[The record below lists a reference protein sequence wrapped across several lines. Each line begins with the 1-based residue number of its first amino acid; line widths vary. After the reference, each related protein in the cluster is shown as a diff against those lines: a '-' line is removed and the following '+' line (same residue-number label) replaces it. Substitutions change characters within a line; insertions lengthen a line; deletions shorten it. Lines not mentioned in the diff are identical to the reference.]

1 MKTQDL
7 LKIASHCDD
16 ETLRHLFF
24 QNAEIC
30 PDKPAFVFDY
40 GRSSRTYAEFLSE
53 VTAVGRYSYVLGW
66 RGRRVALVG
75 ANSYPSIL
83 CQTACFCGN
92 VTAACLDHTLGLEEI
107 CSRVARCGADVVLYD
122 PASVPNAPEGWL
134 PFSEVVEAALR
145 SRDDAGWSEDHVSQT
160 APALILFSS
169 GTGGRTKAALLSQQ
183 SLCVERFVK
192 QRLTGR
198 EHRGLI
204 HLPMY
209 HIIGIGDINGDLQM
223 GNTMYLSVGFSSLLR
238 ELQYW
243 KPRCISMVPAQ
254 AIFLSEL
261 LRGKPY
267 DQGRALL
274 GGALDAIRT
283 AGAPLPDAVVDLM
296 ASYDIAIT
304 SEYGLTEAAGPV
316 AVSIIKDGRLWRKP
330 GSVGKILEGVG
341 VEIAP
346 VEGSTLGEIV
356 IRGQSVFDGYL
367 GDEAATREVLSEGTL
382 HTGDLGYIDA
392 DGYLYIAGRLKN
404 LIILAS
410 GENIIPEELE
420 AELLKLEGIRECR
433 VRQQGEQIAAD
444 IYTEDEAVARES
456 VRRFNRNSPSFKQ
469 IHIVYTRDTP
479 LEKTGSGKIR
489 RA

>member
-1 MKTQDL
+1 MNTQAL
-7 LKIASHCDD
+7 LNIARRGDG
-16 ETLRHLFF
+16 ETLRRLFF

-30 PDKPAFVFDY
+30 PDKPAFVLDY
-40 GRSSRTYAEFLSE
+40 GRATRTYAEFLSE
-53 VTAVGRYSYVLGW
+53 VAAVGEYGYAMGW
-66 RGRRVALVG
+66 RGKRVALVG
-75 ANSYPSIL
+75 VNSYASVL

-92 VTAACLDHTLGLEEI
+92 VTAACLDHTLGIDEI
-107 CSRVARCGADVVLYD
+107 RARVARCGADVVLCD
-122 PASVPNAPEGWL
+122 PVSVPDAPEDWL
-134 PFSEVVEAALR
+134 TFSQVVNDALA
-145 SRDDAGWSEDHVSQT
+145 SRKDAGWAEDRVSPT

-254 AIFLSEL
+254 AIFLAEL
-261 LRGKPY
+261 LRGKSP
-267 DQGRALL
+267 DEGRALL
-274 GGALDAIRT
+274 GGTLNAIRT
-283 AGAPLPDAVVDLM
+283 AGAPLPDAVVDTM
-296 ASYDIAIT
+296 ARFGIDIT

-316 AVSIIKDGRLWRKP
+316 AVSILRNGRLWRKP

-341 VEIAP
+341 VEIEP
-346 VEGSTLGEIV
+346 VGDTELGEIV

-367 GDEAATREVLSEGTL
+367 GDEAATREVLSGGAL
-382 HTGDLGYIDA
+382 HTGDLGRIDA

-404 LIILAS
+404 LIILSS

-420 AELLKLEGIRECR
+420 AELLCLDGIRECR
-433 VRQQGEQIAAD
+433 VRQQDDQIAAD
-444 IYTEDEAVARES
+444 IYAEDEAAARAS
-456 VRRFNRNSPSFKQ
+456 VRRFNRENPSFKR
-469 IHIVYTRDTP
+469 IHIVNIRETP
-479 LEKTGSGKIR
+479 LEKTSSGKIR

>member
-1 MKTQDL
+1 MNTQAL
-7 LKIASHCDD
+7 QKIARQCDG

-40 GRSSRTYAEFLSE
+40 GRAERTYAEFLSE
-53 VTAVGRYSYVLGW
+53 VAAVGRYSYVMGW
-66 RGRRVALVG
+66 RGKRVALVG
-75 ANSYPSIL
+75 AISYPSIL
-83 CQTACFCGN
+83 FQTACFCGN

-107 CSRVARCGADVVLYD
+107 RSRVARCGADAVLYD
-122 PASVPNAPEGWL
+122 PASVPDAPKGWL
-134 PFSEVVEAALR
+134 SFSEVVEAALR
-145 SRDDAGWSEDHVSQT
+145 SREDAGWSEDYVSQT

-183 SLCVERFVK
+183 GLCVERFVR

-204 HLPMY
+204 HLPMH
-209 HIIGIGDINGDLQM
+209 HIFGICDINGDLQM
-223 GNTMYLSVGFSSLLR
+223 GNTMYLSAGFPSLLQ

-243 KPRCISMVPAQ
+243 KPRCINMVPAQ
-254 AIFLSEL
+254 AIFLAEL
-261 LRGKPY
+261 LRGKSPE
-267 DQGRALL
+267 QGRALL

-296 ASYDIAIT
+296 AGYGVSIT
-304 SEYGLTEAAGPV
+304 SEYGLTEASGPV
-316 AVSIIKDGRLWRKP
+316 AVSILRDGRLWRKP
-330 GSVGKILEGVG
+330 GSVGKILEGVD

-346 VEGSTLGEIV
+346 IEGSSLGEVV

-367 GDEAATREVLSEGTL
+367 GDEAATREVLSEGAL
-382 HTGDLGYIDA
+382 HTGDLGSIDA

-404 LIILAS
+404 IIILSS

-420 AELLKLEGIRECR
+420 TELLRLEGIRECR
-433 VRQQGEQIAAD
+433 VRQQGDQIAVD
-444 IYTEDEAVARES
+444 IYTGDEAAARES
-456 VRRFNRNSPSFKQ
+456 VRRFNRESPSFKQ
-469 IHIVYTRDTP
+469 IHIVNIRDVP
-479 LEKTGSGKIR
+479 LEKTGSGKIL